1 MKLLPFALLAVCASC
16 TSVPRPIQPDPMQK
30 VELDLARLDADGL
43 RGPPDGKVSVSYE
56 FCIPKQSWFSPKGGR
71 L

>member
-1 MKLLPFALLAVCASC
+1 
-16 TSVPRPIQPDPMQK
+16 MQK

-56 FCIPKQSWFSPKGGR
+56 FCIPKQSWFSP
-71 L
+71 LCDMLLPAPCAPQP